1 MAPPQDA
8 KVENAVK
15 FGVVRLHG
23 QQNKPIQ
30 TKFGMQVYIGSLLQ
44 CGKLGHDRF
53 RGWIPEPH
61 NNNNNNND
69 RLTSFDPGQPG

>member
-15 FGVVRLHG
+15 FGVVRLYG

-53 RGWIPEPH
+53 RGGYRSH
-61 NNNNNNND
+61 
-69 RLTSFDPGQPG
+69 TTTTTTTTV